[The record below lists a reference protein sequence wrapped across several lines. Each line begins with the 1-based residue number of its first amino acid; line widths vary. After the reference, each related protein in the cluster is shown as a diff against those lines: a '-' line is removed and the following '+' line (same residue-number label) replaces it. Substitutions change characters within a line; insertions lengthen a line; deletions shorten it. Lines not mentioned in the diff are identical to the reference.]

1 MTGREDVIGGLFDD
15 VIAGATGNPVKIQRG
30 VIYEI
35 DPEDFM
41 DDFHQLPDSRPLR
54 RLCLRGCREDN
65 SHQDDGRQYFLYVFH
80 CQVRQGILSLDYG
93 HIQSGFDKLDDKV
106 KVVSVKLTAE
116 SLGQVSRH
124 ERDMVIL

>member
-1 MTGREDVIGGLFDD
+1 MCSSDLT
-15 VIAGATGNPVKIQRG
+15 IAGLTGNLVEVERG
-30 VIYEI
+30 VIHEV
-35 DPEDFM
+35 DPEIFM
-41 DDFHQLPDSRPLR
+41 DDFHLLSDSRPLR
-54 RLCLRGCREDN
+54 SLCLRRCHEDN
-65 SHQDDGRQYFLYVFH
+65 SHQYDGRQYFLYVFH

>member
-1 MTGREDVIGGLFDD
+1 MTGRYD
-15 VIAGATGNPVKIQRG
+15 VIAGATGNLVKIQRG

-41 DDFHQLPDSRPLR
+41 YDFHQLPDSRPLR

-106 KVVSVKLTAE
+106 KVVGIELAAE
-116 SLGQVSRH
+116 LLGEVCSH
-124 ERDMVIL
+124 ERNMVIS